1 MPLRVTLDEAA
12 QARKTRRSCH
22 DYATPAI
29 DKLAVNSGNLVK
41 LLNVFATIDGQ
52 LVILGQGHV
61 PR

>member
-1 MPLRVTLDEAA
+1 M
-12 QARKTRRSCH
+12 H

-29 DKLAVNSGNLVK
+29 EKLAVNSGNLVK
-41 LLNVFATIDGQ
+41 LLDVFAAIDGQ